1 MGILS
6 SIGARFAIPL
16 VIIAGAG
23 LLVVLFRDPLVRG
36 ASALGRTAGTV
47 VTAPFTSFIDTIGS
61 AFGNLRDFEVR
72 IPGLNLEF
80 GDLSLTG
87 RDPFS
92 QLFDFF
98 SGNGG
103 ATNGGDPDIP
113 SGLGNDPRRDQ
124 FRDAEMFE
132 EDFPNEPLPEPE
144 PELFGGAFAES
155 FNVQT
160 SEGIQNL
167 SFEELQ
173 ATQPGAVVG
182 LFDILGTQQT
192 EFLPF
197 NVQQVQ
203 ASLEAGQRLRLSG
216 QVFQDIRAIGNVE
229 DLFA

>member
-16 VIIAGAG
+16 VIIAIAG
-23 LLVVLFRDPLVRG
+23 ILVVTFRTQLVGG
-36 ASALGRTAGTV
+36 ASALGRTAGSV
-47 VTAPFTSFIDTIGS
+47 VTAPFTSFIDTVGQ
-61 AFGNLRDFEVR
+61 AFGNLQDFSVR
-72 IPGLNLEF
+72 IPGANLEF
-80 GDLSLTG
+80 GDLSITG

-103 ATNGGDPDIP
+103 NGGTPEIPDVPI
-113 SGLGNDPRRDQ
+113 GDPRRTP
-124 FRDAEMFE
+124 FRDAERFE
-132 EDFPNEPLPEPE
+132 EDFPDEPIPPPEPT
-144 PELFGGAFAES
+144 PELFGGRFAES
-155 FNVQT
+155 FNV
-160 SEGIQNL
+160 SGAGRL

-182 LFDILGTQQT
+182 LFDILGTQTT

-216 QVFQDIRAIGNVE
+216 QVFEDIRGIRNVE